1 MDSNTPKISVVMSCY
16 NRKDYVSDAIES
28 ILNQTYKDFEF
39 IIIDDCST
47 DGTREIIQKY
57 ADNDNRIV
65 YIKNP
70 QNMDYNFNLRH
81 GFNIAKGEYIARMDD
96 DDISLPER
104 FEKQVKYL
112 DEHHDITV
120 LGTFIE
126 TFGDEKIESWVFEND
141 SEILDVLLNFFNPMC
156 HPSVMVRKS
165 FLKQHNLNYSPEA
178 LYAEE
183 YDLWKNISLKG
194 GKLANL
200 PEILVKYRVH
210 KSSVTKK
217 KKTGKIQ
224 AKTAKKVR
232 IELLSRFFG
241 SKEIKYVL
249 KRIKSYPFKYNK
261 KKDLFNVLE
270 KMKDSYKKQN
280 LNVQP
285 IIKTQD
291 KYCGIPSQMEIF
303 FASDDK
309 FTQHLSVAMAS
320 ILINSLPIET
330 FNFYILDG
338 GISEKNKKKILQLK
352 SIKDFNIEFIKV
364 DDTLFKDCK
373 LTPDCQHIS
382 KQTYYR
388 YIIPKIKPNIDKCF
402 YFDCDLV
409 IVDSLNHFWNLNL
422 SNKYCAVIEE
432 LYKGSIEDKE
442 RLGINNCFNAGV
454 MLINNKLWK
463 QYNISDKLFTNTI
476 KLLNILRWQD
486 QDVLNYTFKDDVIFV
501 SPIYNLQQNAFYDGH
516 SEQYT
521 LAELKIAK
529 KNPTIIHYNGC
540 YKPWNKLC
548 LHPLWKEYLKY
559 LHYTP
564 YKNSYYKILI
574 KRQFSFSIQKTEK
587 HRIFSLFGFKL
598 KIKRKK
604 KGGKINKPS
613 VEIAELELAKIQDS
627 FLWDALWYIKKY
639 NYNFYKRDALE
650 YWYFKGWRKGESPSK
665 YLNVEFYQKR
675 YNVKDRNPLLHYLDK
690 GRFWNFYPDNKNNYK
705 SKEDEKKITDYLT
718 YKQTRQAKSVVY
730 TCITNNYDDIFEIKT
745 YKYINKEWDYIC
757 FTDNE
762 EHIKLGQIGIWKIL
776 PLQSNEN
783 DDTLNN
789 RWHKTHPHILF
800 PNYEES
806 IYIDANINILTNKL
820 FATIKEKD
828 NDLLL
833 PIHFNNVCIY
843 YEYEWALQS
852 SIDKRENVEKGLK
865 TIKEAGM
872 PHNYGFTENNILYR
886 KHHNSNIIEL
896 MEEWWNFII
905 TYTKRDQLSF
915 SYLLWK
921 HKIEVEDITFQNARI
936 DINNFYVFDHKKGRN
951 SAGI

>member
-1 MDSNTPKISVVMSCY
+1 MDNNTPKISVVMSCY

-112 DEHHDITV
+112 DEHQDITV

-126 TFGDEKIESWVFEND
+126 TFGDEKIESWVFENN
-141 SEILDVLLNFFNPMC
+141 SEILDILLNFFNPMC
-156 HPSVMVRKS
+156 HPSVMIRKS
-165 FLKQHNLNYSPEA
+165 FLRQHNLNYSPEA

-232 IELLSRFFG
+232 TELLSRYFN
-241 SKEIKYVL
+241 SKDLKFIL

-303 FASDDK
+303 FACDDK

-486 QDVLNYTFKDDVIFV
+486 QDVLNYTFKDDVTFV

-559 LHYTP
+559 LQYTP

-604 KGGKINKPS
+604 KGEKFNKPS

-639 NYNFYKRDALE
+639 NYNFYKREALE
-650 YWYFKGWRKGESPSK
+650 YWYSEGWKKGESPSK

-675 YNVKDRNPLLHYLDK
+675 YNVTDRNPLLHYLDK

-783 DDTLNN
+783 DATLNN
-789 RWHKTHPHILF
+789 RWHKTHPHRLF

-820 FATIKEKD
+820 FETIKEKD

-843 YEYEWALQS
+843 HEYEWALQS

-896 MEEWWNFII
+896 TEEWWNFII

>member
-650 YWYFKGWRKGESPSK
+650 YWYYEGWRKGESPSK
-665 YLNVEFYQKR
+665 YLNVEFYQTK
-675 YNVKDRNPLLHYLDK
+675 YNVIDRNPILHYLDK

-776 PLQSNEN
+776 PLQCNEN
-783 DDTLNN
+783 DNTLDN

-820 FATIKEKD
+820 FETIKEKD
-828 NDLLL
+828 KDLLL

-843 YEYEWALQS
+843 HEYEWALQS
-852 SIDKRENVEKGLK
+852 LIDKKANVEKGFNI
-865 TIKEAGM
+865 IKEAGM
-872 PHNYGFTENNILYR
+872 PRNYGFTENNIIYR
-886 KHHNSNIIEL
+886 KHNNKNIIEI
-896 MEEWWNFII
+896 MEEWWNFIK

-921 HKIEVEDITFQNARI
+921 HNIEIEDITFQNARI
-936 DINNFYVFDHKKGRN
+936 DINNFYVFDHKKGRVE
-951 SAGI
+951 